1 MGQPRALKQ
10 TSYKR
15 SGKGLSLARGGSSRS
30 AVIATSLPRSAAWPV
45 EGESVAQYAASFPWR
60 PLLLRLWHGA
70 NPPGWRG
77 GAARICIRVS
87 ADDTWLGVW
96 APCYRAG
103 YPSAAAQ
110 GPTQLMVILEIW
122 FKFMKFGSAIF
133 HDPVMHPPLVP
144 PRLGCMDDFNLSHLG
159 VAKPSRCFFGS
170 GGLRR
175 WLSFNMPLSLG
186 SFGSFIHVY
195 PKLDAGVSRC
205 FSFLGGFCRL
215 CKTFWGASI
224 GKFCTWNPL
233 MTSIFEEPNGP
244 KWGLFQSKQGSL
256 VFQVDVHSSASC

>member
-1 MGQPRALKQ
+1 MGQPRALKL

-110 GPTQLMVILEIW
+110 GPTHGN
-122 FKFMKFGSAIF
+122 FGDLVQIHEVWVGDISWPCHA
-133 HDPVMHPPLVP
+133 PPSSSTKVGLHG
-144 PRLGCMDDFNLSHLG
+144 RLQSQSLG
-159 VAKPSRCFFGS
+159 SCKTIRLFFGS